1 MNNEGTICRI
11 ESKDV
16 YVVDAKHHREI
27 RCSMRGKFKKEYNL
41 KKDKLFQTDIAVVGD
56 QVLFSHNADGT
67 GVIHT
72 IQKRRNYLSRK
83 APRIKGASYRG
94 ERLEQIVA
102 SNIDNFFI
110 ISSFALPSFNN
121 KAIDRFLVTGES
133 SNLNTIIVIN
143 KIDLD
148 EDEEIVPWYQLYKEI
163 GYNVVL
169 TSTKTMLGIKD
180 LRLLVRGRTNLFWGH
195 SGVGKSSLLNSLYS
209 NLDLS
214 IGEISTSNQKG
225 KHTTVTV
232 TMHEPEPGTFIV
244 DTPGIREIDP
254 YGIRKVDLSH
264 YFLEFKE
271 FIPRCKYNSC
281 THNHEPDCG
290 IINAVETGKISEI
303 RYESY
308 LRILDTIEDD
318 LFF

>member
-1 MNNEGTICRI
+1 MNNDGTICRI

-16 YVVDAKHHREI
+16 YVIDDKHRREI
-27 RCSMRGKFKKEYNL
+27 RCSMRGKFKKEFNL

-56 QVLFSHNADGT
+56 RVIFSHNSDGT

-72 IQKRRNYLSRK
+72 IQKRGNYLSRK

-94 ERLEQIVA
+94 QRLEQIVA

-110 ISSFALPSFNN
+110 ISSFSQPTFNN

-133 SNLNTIIVIN
+133 SHLNTVIVIN

-148 EDEEIVPWYQLYKEI
+148 FDDELPPWSQLYEDI
-163 GYNVVL
+163 GYTVVN
-169 TSTKTMLGIKD
+169 TSAISKIGID
-180 LRLLVRGRTNLFWGH
+180 NLRLLVRGKTNLFWGH
-195 SGVGKSSLLNSLYS
+195 SGVGKSSLLNALYS

-214 IGEISTSNQKG
+214 IGEISTATQKG

-232 TMHEPEPGTFIV
+232 SMLEPEPGTFII

-254 YGIRKVDLSH
+254 YGIRKEDLSH

-271 FIPRCKYNSC
+271 FIPLCKYNSC

-290 IINAVETGKISEI
+290 VINAVESGKISEI

-308 LRILDTIEDD
+308 LRILETIEDD
-318 LFF
+318 LYF